1 MKVKILAKKKEI
13 IISASGSDR
22 KILTLIGSFA
32 GEAVK
37 NVPKSKIKKL
47 VSMFLDK
54 IVIDMSNKVITKEF
68 IQLILRMK

>member
-1 MKVKILAKKKEI
+1 MKVKIYPKKKEI
-13 IISASGSDR
+13 HITASGSDK

-37 NVPKSKIKKL
+37 NINKSKLQKL
-47 VSMFLDK
+47 TSMFLDK
-54 IVIDMSNKVITKEF
+54 IIIDMSNKVITKEF